1 MSDRAGAAPERLD
14 RSKFSLA
21 FADYFTGDRLDTSTE
36 HVYSAEWNSRHGR
49 FYIDERHVPTVEQC
63 LTYPLQLMVHLFE
76 FPTNDRCEGVDYPKS
91 AEVRGVRG
99 YEWV

>member
-14 RSKFSLA
+14 R
-21 FADYFTGDRLDTSTE
+21 
-36 HVYSAEWNSRHGR
+36 
-49 FYIDERHVPTVEQC
+49 FYIDERHVHTVEQG

-76 FPTNDRCEGVDYPKS
+76 FPTHDRRDGVDYPKS